1 MMDSAEPRAK
11 ALTAADVLV
20 ETIIDWGVDIV
31 FGLPGD
37 GINGVMEALRTR
49 QNRIRFIQARHEEAA
64 AFMATAYAKF
74 TGKLGCCLATTG
86 PGGVHLLNGL
96 YDAKFDGAPVLAITG
111 LPYADLNQTH
121 TQQDI
126 DHVRL
131 FQDVAEYSTA
141 VFTAA
146 HVKNAVTLACRTA
159 LARRGVGHIA
169 IPVDVQDQELKDAKP
184 SPRNKPHETPA
195 YSEAIREPAPDAI
208 EKAAALLNAGKKV
221 LILAGQG
228 ALGASEELLKT
239 SELLGAP
246 VAKALLG
253 KAVLPDGHPNV
264 TGGVGYLGARP
275 SQLAMAECDTL
286 LIVGSTFPYIEY
298 YPEPGQARAV
308 QIDIDPTRIS
318 LRYPVEAPV
327 VADAAEALRAL
338 NARLER
344 KADRSFLEKVAG
356 WKEEWAAAL
365 QTGADREDMPM
376 KPQRVVR
383 DLNRLLADD
392 AVIVTDCG
400 HNTGLTAQYVQMK
413 KGQSFGV
420 SGTLA
425 SMGAGVP
432 YAIAAS
438 LAFPGRQVVAVV
450 GDGGLSMSLAELA
463 TLKRYGLPVKVIV
476 LNNSALGQIRW
487 EQMMFLGNPEFECDL
502 QPVDFAK
509 VAQGMGLKGF
519 RIEIPDQSAPILD
532 AAFAEA
538 GPALIDA
545 VVDGY
550 EPMLPPKR
558 RQTYVDNLEKALDRG
573 SPERGHIEHALEQEP
588 AITSLRE

>member
-1 MMDSAEPRAK
+1 MDSAEPRAK
-11 ALTAADVLV
+11 AQTAADVLV

-49 QNRIRFIQARHEEAA
+49 QDRIRFIQARHEEAA

-74 TGKLGCCLATTG
+74 SGKLGCCLATTG

-141 VFTAA
+141 IFTAA

-228 ALGASEELLKT
+228 ALGAREELLKT

-253 KAVLPDGHPNV
+253 KAVLPDEHPNV

-308 QIDIDPTRIS
+308 QIDIDPARIS

-327 VADAAEALRAL
+327 VADAAAALRAL

-344 KADRSFLEKVAG
+344 KTDRSFLDKVAG
-356 WKEEWAAAL
+356 WKQEWKAAL
-365 QTGADREDMPM
+365 EAGADRNETPV

-383 DLNRLLADD
+383 EPEPA
-392 AVIVTDCG
+392 
-400 HNTGLTAQYVQMK
+400 
-413 KGQSFGV
+413 
-420 SGTLA
+420 
-425 SMGAGVP
+425 
-432 YAIAAS
+432 
-438 LAFPGRQVVAVV
+438 PGRRR
-450 GDGGLSMSLAELA
+450 GDRHRLRPKTPASPPSMC
-463 TLKRYGLPVKVIV
+463 R
-476 LNNSALGQIRW
+476 
-487 EQMMFLGNPEFECDL
+487 
-502 QPVDFAK
+502 
-509 VAQGMGLKGF
+509 
-519 RIEIPDQSAPILD
+519 
-532 AAFAEA
+532 
-538 GPALIDA
+538 
-545 VVDGY
+545 
-550 EPMLPPKR
+550 
-558 RQTYVDNLEKALDRG
+558 
-573 SPERGHIEHALEQEP
+573 
-588 AITSLRE
+588 

>member
-1 MMDSAEPRAK
+1 MDSAEPRAK
-11 ALTAADVLV
+11 AMTASDLLV
-20 ETIIDWGVDIV
+20 ETLIEWGIDIV

-49 QNRIRFIQARHEEAA
+49 QDRIRFIQARHEEAA

-74 TGKLGCCLATTG
+74 SGKLGCCLATTG

-111 LPYADLNQTH
+111 LPYADLGQTH

-141 VFTAA
+141 IFNAA

-184 SPRNKPHETPA
+184 SPRNKPHEPPA
-195 YSEAIREPAPDAI
+195 YTESVREPAADAI
-208 EKAAALLNAGKKV
+208 DKAAALLNAGRKV

-228 ALGASEELLKT
+228 ALGAREELLKT

-246 VAKALLG
+246 IAKALLG
-253 KAVLPDGHPNV
+253 KAVLPDDHPHV

-275 SQLAMAECDTL
+275 SQEAMAQCDTL
-286 LIVGSTFPYIEY
+286 LIVGSSFPYIEY

-308 QIDIDPTRIS
+308 QIDIDPARIS
-318 LRYPVEAPV
+318 LRYPVEAALV
-327 VADAAEALRAL
+327 GDAAATLRAL
-338 NARLER
+338 NAKLEA
-344 KADRSFLEKVAG
+344 KADRGFLDQVKG
-356 WKEEWAAAL
+356 WKAEWLAAL
-365 QTGADREDMPM
+365 EAGADREETPT
-376 KPQRVVR
+376 KPQRIVR
-383 DLNRLLADD
+383 DLNLRLADD

-400 HNTGLTAQYVQMK
+400 HNTGLTAQYVRMK
-413 KGQSFGV
+413 AGQSFGV

-432 YAIAAS
+432 YAIAAA

-463 TLKRYGLPVKVIV
+463 TLKRYGLPVKVVV

-509 VAQGMGLKGF
+509 VAQGLGLVGL
-519 RIEIPDQSAPILD
+519 RIERPDQSAATLD
-532 AAFAEA
+532 SAFAEA
-538 GPALIDA
+538 GPVLIDA

-558 RQTYVDNLEKALDRG
+558 RQMYVDNLEKALDRG
-573 SPERGHIEHALEQEP
+573 SPERGHIEEALTQEP
-588 AITSLRE
+588 AVTSLRG